1 MLEADV
7 LYEYRQ
13 IQAFEYE
20 KKHGKSMPQETQYD
34 DSYEQWQEEMGL
46 TKEAIAQAKGHGG

>member
-46 TKEAIAQAKGHGG
+46 TKEAIAQARQNG